1 MLSTVQSEKS
11 QACKILIKESQ
22 YGLTCLAKA
31 VLQFLISGALVT
43 QLVLGHAPVTTED
56 ELQRAR
62 APIPL
67 CYWWFQVEDF
77 FMINTVVTT
86 QFLDLFSLT
95 LIHGATVCHTA
106 MSTSTVHGADL
117 PNSLHHCL
125 CPFSGASLPYF
136 TENWVGNILIHKL
149 FSDHIPLSLS
159 LQHPLLSCAIL
170 SYQYGCISS
179 LTVITWARPRSTLW
193 VHQATWSRRGESL
206 PRRLPVL
213 SSLPHES
220 LFRSMW
226 TEKLFCHRKC
236 PIIPEQRTS
245 QNFRSYSD
253 TLGTVLR
260 YMLRTR
266 KLNFTVF

>member
-1 MLSTVQSEKS
+1 MHSVSNSVSWLLKLLYFLWWWWHYEKTSRQATNVTHTHTDTQSNN
-11 QACKILIKESQ
+11 L
-22 YGLTCLAKA
+22 
-31 VLQFLISGALVT
+31 FLHC
-43 QLVLGHAPVTTED
+43 VLGVSIYIYKEN
-56 ELQRAR
+56 LQ
-62 APIPL
+62 L
-67 CYWWFQVEDF
+67 
-77 FMINTVVTT
+77 
-86 QFLDLFSLT
+86 
-95 LIHGATVCHTA
+95 
-106 MSTSTVHGADL
+106 STVHGADL

-136 TENWVGNILIHKL
+136 TENWVGNILIHQL

-193 VHQATWSRRGESL
+193 VHQAIWSRRGESL

-260 YMLRTR
+260 YRLRTR
-266 KLNFTVF
+266 KLNFSVF